1 MNPTT
6 AADEGPDPNSGTR
19 EEFEPD
25 VQSSS
30 PFTPENEKV
39 EYDLNDLAA
48 ISCGTVQQSQ
58 RSRPSCDHGQTL
70 WDPRNPQRL
79 RRLVRTKH

>member
-1 MNPTT
+1 MS
-6 AADEGPDPNSGTR
+6 NSNLQETV
-19 EEFEPD
+19 
-25 VQSSS
+25 VQSASA
-30 PFTPENEKV
+30 FTPDNEKV

-58 RSRPSCDHGQTL
+58 RSRPSCDHRRTR